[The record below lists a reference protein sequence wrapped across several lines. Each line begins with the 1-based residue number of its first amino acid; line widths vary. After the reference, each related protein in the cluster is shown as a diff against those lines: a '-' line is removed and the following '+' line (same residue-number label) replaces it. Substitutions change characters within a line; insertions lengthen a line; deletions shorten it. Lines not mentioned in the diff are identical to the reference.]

1 MARTSSNSI
10 ETIQKTLDLAG
21 QELRILQ
28 QISQSISCSLD
39 LDQVLREIIDLV
51 IDVTRGD
58 SCLLYLLDE
67 TGDHLILRA
76 SKNPHPRLIGR
87 IAVRVGE
94 GITGWVARE
103 AQPVAIARN
112 AGRDSRFKLFHTL
125 PEDKYEAFLSVPIVA
140 PPTDRVIGVINVQH
154 RKSHRHSD
162 REQTLLT
169 IIGHQVGGAIENA
182 RLYEETAR
190 RSQQIST
197 LAQVGHVITSG
208 TYLDEML
215 QLIVRMIAE
224 MMQARVC
231 SIMLVDGQKNE
242 LVIKAA
248 KCSSEEYWRKP
259 NLKIG
264 NSLISR
270 VVKEKAPLIVRDV
283 TKEQSYRYPE
293 LATKEGVRS
302 LLSVPMIL
310 KDHVIGVINVYSAEE
325 RTFSNEDLRVLSSV
339 ADQAAVAFE
348 NTKLSV
354 AIQESQEALQ
364 TRKLV
369 DRAKSILQKQARL
382 SEDEA
387 YRRLQQQSMRTR
399 RSMREIAE
407 AVILSSELTPS
418 NPV

>member
-1 MARTSSNSI
+1 MARSNSNSI

-21 QELRILQ
+21 QELRILH
-28 QISQSISCSLD
+28 QISQSISCTLD
-39 LDQVLREIIDLV
+39 LDQVLRQIIDLV
-51 IDVTRGD
+51 IGVTKGD
-58 SCLLYLLDE
+58 SCLVYLLDE
-67 TGDHLILRA
+67 TADNLVLRA
-76 SKNPHPRLIGR
+76 SKNPHPRLIGK

-103 AQPVAIARN
+103 AQSVAIARN
-112 AGRDSRFKLFHTL
+112 AAKDSRFKLFHTL

-154 RKSHRHSD
+154 RRAHRHSE
-162 REQTLLT
+162 REQTLLS
-169 IIGHQVGGAIENA
+169 IIGHQVGGAIDNA
-182 RLYEETAR
+182 RLYQETAR

-197 LAQVGHVITSG
+197 LAQVGQIIASG

-231 SIMLVDGQKNE
+231 SVMLVDSQKNE
-242 LVIKAA
+242 LVLKAA

-270 VVKEKAPLIVRDV
+270 VVKAKAPLMVRDV
-283 TKEQSYRYPE
+283 TKEESYRYPE

-310 KDHVIGVINVYSAEE
+310 KEIVIGVINVYSAEE
-325 RTFSNEDLRVLSSV
+325 RLFSNEDLRVLTAV

-348 NTKLSV
+348 NTKLTV

-369 DRAKSILQKQARL
+369 ERAKSILQKQASL
-382 SEDEA
+382 SEEEA

-418 NPV
+418 SPA

>member
-1 MARTSSNSI
+1 MARNNSNSI

-21 QELRILQ
+21 RELGILHT
-28 QISQSISCSLD
+28 ISQSIACTLD
-39 LDQVLREIIDLV
+39 LDRV
-51 IDVTRGD
+51 IDQIIELVSNVTHGD
-58 SCLLYLLDE
+58 SCLVYLIDE
-67 TGDHLILRA
+67 VGENLVLRG
-76 SKNPHPRLIGR
+76 SKNPHPRLIGK
-87 IAVRVGE
+87 IELKVGE
-94 GITGWVARE
+94 GITGWVAQE
-103 AQPVAIARN
+103 AQAVAIARH
-112 AGRDSRFKLFHTL
+112 ASKDPRFKVFQTL

-154 RKSHRHSD
+154 RKAHKHSD
-162 REQTLLT
+162 AEKTLLS

-182 RLYEETAR
+182 RLYQETAR

-197 LAQVGHVITSG
+197 LAQVGQLITSG
-208 TYLDEML
+208 TYLDELL

-231 SIMLVDGQKNE
+231 SVMIVDAQRNE
-242 LVIKAA
+242 LVLKAA

-270 VVKEKAPLIVRDV
+270 VVKAKAPLMVRDV
-283 TKEQSYRYPE
+283 TKEESYQYPD
-293 LATKEGVRS
+293 LASKEGVRS
-302 LLSVPMIL
+302 LVSVPMIL
-310 KDHVIGVINVYSAEE
+310 KDSVIGVINVYSAEV
-325 RTFSNEDLRVLSSV
+325 RVFSNEDLRVLSTV

-348 NTKLSV
+348 NTKLNV

-364 TRKLV
+364 TRKV
-369 DRAKSILQKQARL
+369 VERAKSILQKQANL
-382 SEDEA
+382 NEEEA

-407 AVILSSELTPS
+407 AVILSSELS
-418 NPV
+418 